1 MRGHIVKRNSKR
13 KINGKPEVL
22 YYVVLAFGDKRKW
35 ETVPPPQ
42 NGVSP
47 LKHAEAYLARRLA
60 EVEGGEYREIKKATF
75 AEFKDIWVDQ
85 YADSQVRPS
94 TMATY
99 KGFFKNHLI
108 PAFGEKQLSS
118 ITVEDVQ
125 AFKAAKLKQPK
136 DLVKKEAQE
145 EESEID
151 ETLSAQTV
159 RHLLRL
165 LRQMFT
171 HAVDWG
177 YLRRN
182 PAEKVTNPKVTR
194 KEMSCYTP
202 TEVRAL
208 LEHISEEWQAFFL
221 CAISGG
227 FRIGELLA
235 MRWANLDFRSGQY
248 YVKETWQR
256 PRGGVSAYFAEP
268 KTPSSIAPVD
278 LIPEA
283 LDALRA
289 HQTRQAAQKL
299 KAGEKKYQDQD
310 LIFAT
315 PVGGPLDDAHIVQR
329 GYRPSVKEA
338 GLRQIRFHDLRHTT
352 ASLLI
357 EQKESPKYIQKQMRH
372 SSIEI
377 TFDRYGHLFPDA
389 NKAAA
394 MRLSGT
400 IFGT

>member
-22 YYVVLAFGDKRKW
+22 YYAVLAFGDRRKW
-35 ETVPPPQ
+35 ETVPPPRTQ
-42 NGVSP
+42 KN
-47 LKHAEAYLARRLA
+47 AEGYLARRLA
-60 EVEGGEYREIKKATF
+60 EIEGGEFQELKKATF
-75 AEFKDIWVDQ
+75 ADFKDIWVEQ
-85 YADSQVRPS
+85 YAESQVRPS

-125 AFKAAKLKQPK
+125 AFKSAKLKQPK
-136 DLVKKEAQE
+136 DLVKKEALE
-145 EESEID
+145 AESETE

-165 LRQMFT
+165 LRQMFG

-177 YLRRN
+177 YLRKN
-182 PAEKVTNPKVTR
+182 PAQKVTNPKVIR
-194 KEMSCYTP
+194 KEMQCYNP
-202 TEVRAL
+202 AQVRAFL
-208 LEHISEEWQAFFL
+208 GKVAEEWQAFFL

-227 FRIGELLA
+227 LRIGELLA
-235 MRWANLDFRSGQY
+235 MRWANLDSNSGQY
-248 YVKETWQR
+248 FVKETWQR
-256 PRGGVSAYFAEP
+256 PRGGTSAYFSEP
-268 KTPSSIAPVD
+268 KTPSSSAPVD
-278 LIPEA
+278 LIVEA
-283 LDALRA
+283 FDAIRA
-289 HQTRQAAQKL
+289 HQKRQAALKL
-299 KAGEKKYQDQD
+299 EAGAKYQDQD

-315 PVGGPLDDAHIVQR
+315 AIGGPLDDAHIVQR
-329 GYRPSVKEA
+329 LFRPTAKEA

-372 SSIEI
+372 ASIEI

-389 NKAAA
+389 NQAAA
-394 MRLSGT
+394 KRLSET
-400 IFGT
+400 IFGELAIVG